1 MHAFVSKQRKTTYV
15 KITIAKTIEGQRL
28 NFDQFF
34 IKSSKTLEN
43 PNQFPWKFK
52 LKGGEKKERNTEKIL

>member
-1 MHAFVSKQRKTTYV
+1 LQKPLKDRGSTL
-15 KITIAKTIEGQRL
+15 I
-28 NFDQFF
+28 NFF

>member
-1 MHAFVSKQRKTTYV
+1 MHAFVSKQRKTTYA

-34 IKSSKTLEN
+34 YKIIKNPRKPQSIPLEI
-43 PNQFPWKFK
+43 QAEGRRKK
-52 LKGGEKKERNTEKIL
+52 REKY